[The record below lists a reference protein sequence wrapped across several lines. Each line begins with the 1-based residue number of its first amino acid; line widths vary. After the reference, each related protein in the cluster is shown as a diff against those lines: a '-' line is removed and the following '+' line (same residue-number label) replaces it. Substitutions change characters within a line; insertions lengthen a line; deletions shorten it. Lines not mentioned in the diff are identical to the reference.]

1 MKKRSL
7 YLESIVSG
15 ITGVI
20 AGGCLALIINPE
32 GIVISV
38 NIKFLVGFY
47 AIMLT
52 ILGWFYLL
60 VRLCLKSIHRATNAN
75 TAFQRGAPMVKGLLS
90 VTESFFFGIIGTPI
104 GGFLASL
111 ITNPGGI
118 VINVNIEFLV
128 ILLTVLGWCY
138 LLFRLKFEI
147 MQLEDAATQRSGA
160 HR

>member
-15 ITGVI
+15 IIGVI
-20 AGGCLALIINPE
+20 AGGCLALITNPE

-38 NIKFLVGFY
+38 NIEFLVGFY

-90 VTESFFFGIIGTPI
+90 VTDGFFFGIIGTII

-111 ITNPGGI
+111 ITNPEGI
-118 VINVNIEFLV
+118 VINVNIEFIV
-128 ILLTVLGWCY
+128 ILLTILAWCY

-147 MQLEDAATQRSGA
+147 RQLEDEATQISSA
-160 HR
+160 HG